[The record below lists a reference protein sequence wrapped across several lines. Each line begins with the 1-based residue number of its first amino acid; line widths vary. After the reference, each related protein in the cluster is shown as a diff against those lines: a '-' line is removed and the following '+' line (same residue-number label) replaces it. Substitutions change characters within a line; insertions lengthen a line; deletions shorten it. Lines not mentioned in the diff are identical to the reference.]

1 MTRSHP
7 LITIFVPT
15 MTSRAAV
22 FEVMMAE
29 LNRQMASLV
38 DPSEVELLTELDDG
52 ELTIGAKRNRL
63 LERAT
68 GDYVASVDDDDK
80 IHPRYLELI
89 TDKLRA
95 HPEVDCLG
103 INGVTIYP
111 CGTRQKFIYSRAYTE
126 YWTRDGVLN
135 RPPHP
140 FNPVRRS
147 IALQF
152 PFEDVRA
159 HEDADVAMRMA
170 RAGVL
175 KREVMIDE
183 PLYTYQTRR
192 NLTGHRWLE
201 RTEFFR
207 HPLGIKTV
215 NLLRLKRWWRS
226 LAGGDQSIKL
236 TQ

>member
-95 HPEVDCLG
+95 ATL
-103 INGVTIYP
+103 
-111 CGTRQKFIYSRAYTE
+111 A
-126 YWTRDGVLN
+126 
-135 RPPHP
+135 
-140 FNPVRRS
+140 
-147 IALQF
+147 
-152 PFEDVRA
+152 
-159 HEDADVAMRMA
+159 
-170 RAGVL
+170 
-175 KREVMIDE
+175 
-183 PLYTYQTRR
+183 
-192 NLTGHRWLE
+192 
-201 RTEFFR
+201 
-207 HPLGIKTV
+207 
-215 NLLRLKRWWRS
+215 
-226 LAGGDQSIKL
+226 LAGTKTGVPGRARIQLRKMSWASTSWKGPPDAVSAISHFVVA
-236 TQ
+236 TPIA